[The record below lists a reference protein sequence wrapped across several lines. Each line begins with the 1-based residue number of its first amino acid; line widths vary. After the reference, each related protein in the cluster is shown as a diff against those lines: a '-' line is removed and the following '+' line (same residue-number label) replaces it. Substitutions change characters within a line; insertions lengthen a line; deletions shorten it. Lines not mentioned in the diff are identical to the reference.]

1 MKNIDKIYLKNRDRR
16 SSVMQK
22 FIAIDIGA
30 ETGRVIVGDVS
41 KMEIIYRFPN
51 NLVRVKDSI
60 FWDILG
66 IFNEI
71 KKGLK
76 EAFKKYSDQ
85 IVSIGID
92 TWGVDYVLLDDGGD
106 LLGNPYH
113 YRDKRTDNIMEVVFN
128 IIPKKEIFTET
139 GIQFMQLNTIYQLYS
154 FAKKKP
160 QILENTRYFLTIPD
174 ILNYWL
180 TGIIKNEYS
189 ITTTTQLYN
198 PIKKDWST
206 KILNKLG
213 FKKEIFGEIIMPGT
227 KIGELLP
234 AIAREIGADSEVVII
249 APACHDTGSAV
260 AAVPVE
266 DNTNYA
272 YISSGTWSLLGIET
286 PEPIIN
292 EMSFKYNFT
301 NEGSADGG
309 FRFLK
314 NITGFWI
321 IQECKKFWDEKVKSY
336 SYDELIEIALKYG
349 PANFR
354 IDPDDSKFLKPGLI
368 DDNMPDRIKT
378 YCQETGQKVP
388 ETPAEIVRGV
398 IESLADKYTKTI
410 KMIEEIT
417 NRTISEIYIIGGGCR
432 NGFLCQIVANATG
445 LSVFAGPVEATAIGN
460 LMIQA
465 KSMGQIKSIIEGRK
479 IIRRSFDIKKYLPKE

>member
-1 MKNIDKIYLKNRDRR
+1 MK
-16 SSVMQK
+16 K
-22 FIAIDIGA
+22 FVAIDLGA
-30 ETGRVIVGDVS
+30 ESGRVIVGDVS

-76 EAFKKYSDQ
+76 KAFNKYPNQ

-92 TWGVDYVLLDDGGD
+92 TWGVDYVLLDKDGD
-106 LLGNPYH
+106 LLENPYH
-113 YRDKRTDNIMEVVFN
+113 YRDKRTDSIMEEVFK
-128 IIPKKEIFTET
+128 IIPKKEIFAET
-139 GIQFMQLNTIYQLYS
+139 GIQFMQINTIYQLYS
-154 FAKKKP
+154 FTKKKP
-160 QILENTRYFLTIPD
+160 QILENTKYFLTIPD
-174 ILNYWL
+174 LLNYWL

-189 ITTTTQLYN
+189 IATTTQLYN
-198 PIKKDWST
+198 PIERDWSI
-206 KILNKLG
+206 KIMNKLG
-213 FKKEIFGEIIMPGT
+213 LKREIFGEIIMPGT
-227 KIGELLP
+227 KIGKLLP
-234 AIAREIGADSEVVII
+234 AIAQEIGVNSEVVVV

-266 DNTNYA
+266 DDTNYA

-286 PEPIIN
+286 PKPIIN
-292 EMSFKYNFT
+292 DMSFKYNFT

-321 IQECKKFWDEKVKSY
+321 IQECKKFWDENVKSY
-336 SYDELIEIALKYG
+336 SYDELTEIALKYG

-354 IDPDDSKFLKPGLI
+354 IDPDDLRFLKPALI
-368 DDNMPDRIKT
+368 DDSMIDRIKN
-378 YCQETGQKVP
+378 YCHETGQKIP
-388 ETPAEIVRGV
+388 KTPAEIVRGV
-398 IESLADKYTKTI
+398 IESLAEKYTETI

-417 NRTISEIYIIGGGCR
+417 GKSIKEIYIIGGGSR
-432 NGFLCQIVANATG
+432 NSLLCQLVANATD
-445 LSVFAGPVEATAIGN
+445 LPVYAGPVEATAIGN
-460 LMIQA
+460 LMVQA
-465 KSMGQIKSIIEGRK
+465 KSMGQIKSINEGRN
-479 IIRRSFDIKKYLPKE
+479 IIRKSFDIKKYLPKE

>member
-1 MKNIDKIYLKNRDRR
+1 
-16 SSVMQK
+16 MQK

-30 ETGRVIVGDVS
+30 ETGRVIVGDLS

-51 NLVRVKDSI
+51 NFVRVKDSI

-71 KKGLK
+71 KRGLK
-76 EAFKKYSDQ
+76 EAFKKYPNQ
-85 IVSIGID
+85 IISIGID
-92 TWGVDYVLLDDGGD
+92 TWGVDYVLLDNDGD

-113 YRDKRTDNIMEVVFN
+113 YRDKRTDNIMEEVFR

-160 QILENTRYFLTIPD
+160 QIFENTKYFLTIPD
-174 ILNYWL
+174 LLNYWL

-189 ITTTTQLYN
+189 IATTTQLYN

-213 FKKEIFGEIIMPGT
+213 FKKEIFGEIIMPGI
-227 KIGELLP
+227 KIGKLLP
-234 AIAREIGADSEVVII
+234 AVVREIGADSEVMVV

-266 DNTNYA
+266 DNINYA

-286 PEPIIN
+286 PKPIIN
-292 EMSFKYNFT
+292 DMSFKYNFT

-321 IQECKKFWDEKVKSY
+321 IQECKKFWDENVKSY
-336 SYDELIEIALKYG
+336 SYDELTEMALKYG
-349 PANFR
+349 PAANFR
-354 IDPDDSKFLKPGLI
+354 IDPDDLRFLKPALI
-368 DDNMPDRIKT
+368 DDSMIDRIKN
-378 YCQETGQKVP
+378 YCHETGQKIP
-388 ETPAEIVRGV
+388 KTPAEIVRGV
-398 IESLADKYTKTI
+398 IESLAEKYTETI

-417 NRTISEIYIIGGGCR
+417 GKSIKEIYIIGGGCR
-432 NGFLCQIVANATG
+432 NSLLCQLVANATD
-445 LSVFAGPVEATAIGN
+445 LPVYAGPVEATAIGN
-460 LMIQA
+460 LMVQA
-465 KSMGQIKSIIEGRK
+465 KSMGQIKSINEGRN
-479 IIRRSFDIKKYLPKE
+479 IIRKSFDIKKYLPKE

>member
-1 MKNIDKIYLKNRDRR
+1 
-16 SSVMQK
+16 MQK

-76 EAFKKYSDQ
+76 KAFKKYPNQ
-85 IVSIGID
+85 IVSFGID
-92 TWGVDYVLLDDGGD
+92 TWGVDYVLLDDDD

-113 YRDKRTDNIMEVVFN
+113 YRDKRTDNIMEEVFS

-139 GIQFMQLNTIYQLYS
+139 GIQFMQINTIYQLYS
-154 FAKKKP
+154 FAKNKP
-160 QILENTRYFLTIPD
+160 QVFGNAKYFLTIPD
-174 ILNYWL
+174 LLNYWL

-189 ITTTTQLYN
+189 IATTTQLYN
-198 PIKKDWST
+198 PIERDWSI
-206 KILNKLG
+206 KIMNKLG
-213 FKKEIFGEIIMPGT
+213 LKREIFGEIIMPGT
-227 KIGELLP
+227 KIGKLLP
-234 AIAREIGADSEVVII
+234 AIAREIGADSEVVVV

-260 AAVPVE
+260 AAIPFE
-266 DNTNYA
+266 DDTNYA
-272 YISSGTWSLLGIET
+272 YISSGTWSLIGIES
-286 PEPIIN
+286 PKPIIN
-292 EMSFKYNFT
+292 EKSFKFNFT

-314 NITGFWI
+314 NVTGFWI
-321 IQECKKFWDEKVKSY
+321 VQECKKFWDENVKSY
-336 SYDELIEIALKYG
+336 SYDELTKMALKYG

-354 IDPDDSKFLKPGLI
+354 IDPDDSRFLKPGLI
-368 DDNMPDRIKT
+368 DDNMPDRIKV

-417 NRTISEIYIIGGGCR
+417 NKTINEIYIIGGGCR
-432 NGFLCQIVANATG
+432 NGLLCQIVANATG

-465 KSMGQIKSIIEGRK
+465 KSMGQIKSIVEGRK
-479 IIRRSFDIKKYLPKE
+479 VIRKSFDIKKYLPKE

>member
-1 MKNIDKIYLKNRDRR
+1 ME
-16 SSVMQK
+16 K
-22 FIAIDIGA
+22 FVAIDLGA
-30 ETGRVIVGDVS
+30 ESGRVIVGDLS
-41 KMEIIYRFPN
+41 KIEIIYRFPN
-51 NLVRVKDSI
+51 HLIRVKDSI

-76 EAFKKYSDQ
+76 KAFKKYPNQ
-85 IVSIGID
+85 IVSMGID
-92 TWGVDYVLLDDGGD
+92 TWGVDYVLLDDDGD
-106 LLGNPYH
+106 LMGNPYH
-113 YRDKRTDNIMEVVFN
+113 YRDKRTDNIMEEIFR

-139 GIQFMQLNTIYQLYS
+139 GIQFMQINTIYQLYS
-154 FAKKKP
+154 FARKKP

-174 ILNYWL
+174 LLNYWL

-189 ITTTTQLYN
+189 IATTTQLYN

-213 FKKEIFGEIIMPGT
+213 FKKEIFGEIIMPGI
-227 KIGELLP
+227 KIGKLLP
-234 AIAREIGADSEVVII
+234 AVAREIGADSEVMVVV
-249 APACHDTGSAV
+249 PACHDTASAV

-266 DNTNYA
+266 DNINYA

-292 EMSFKYNFT
+292 DMSFKYNFT

-321 IQECKKFWDEKVKSY
+321 IQECKKFWDENVKSY
-336 SYDELIEIALKYG
+336 SYDELTEMALKYG

-354 IDPDDSKFLKPGLI
+354 IDPDDLRFLKPALI
-368 DDNMPDRIKT
+368 DDSMVDRIKN
-378 YCQETGQKVP
+378 YCHETGKKIP
-388 ETPAEIVRGV
+388 KTPAEIVRGI
-398 IESLADKYTKTI
+398 IESLAEKYTETI

-417 NRTISEIYIIGGGCR
+417 GKSIKEIYIIGGGCR
-432 NGFLCQIVANATG
+432 NILLCQLVANAAD
-445 LSVFAGPVEATAIGN
+445 LPVYAGPVEAAAIGN

-465 KSMGQIKSIIEGRK
+465 KSMGQIKSINEGRN
-479 IIRRSFDIKKYLPKE
+479 IIRKSFDIKKYLPKE

>member
-1 MKNIDKIYLKNRDRR
+1 
-16 SSVMQK
+16 MQK

-30 ETGRVIVGDVS
+30 ETGRLIVGDVS

-51 NLVRVKDSI
+51 NFVRVKDSI

-71 KKGLK
+71 KRGLK
-76 EAFKKYSDQ
+76 EAFKKYPNQ
-85 IVSIGID
+85 IISIGID
-92 TWGVDYVLLDDGGD
+92 TWGVDYVLLDNDGD

-113 YRDKRTDNIMEVVFN
+113 YRDKRTDNIMEEVFR

-160 QILENTRYFLTIPD
+160 QIFENTKYFLTIPD
-174 ILNYWL
+174 LLNYWL

-189 ITTTTQLYN
+189 IATTTQLYN

-213 FKKEIFGEIIMPGT
+213 FKKEIFGEIIMPGI
-227 KIGELLP
+227 KIGKLLP
-234 AIAREIGADSEVVII
+234 AVAREIGADSEVMVVV
-249 APACHDTGSAV
+249 PACHDTGSAV

-266 DNTNYA
+266 DNINYA

-286 PEPIIN
+286 PKPIIN
-292 EMSFKYNFT
+292 DMSFKYNFT

-321 IQECKKFWDEKVKSY
+321 IQECKKFWDENVKSY
-336 SYDELIEIALKYG
+336 SYDELTEIALKYG

-354 IDPDDSKFLKPGLI
+354 IDPDDLRFLKPALI
-368 DDNMPDRIKT
+368 DDSMVDRIKN
-378 YCQETGQKVP
+378 YCHETGQKIP
-388 ETPAEIVRGV
+388 KTPAEIVRGV
-398 IESLADKYTKTI
+398 IESLAEKYTETI

-417 NRTISEIYIIGGGCR
+417 GKFIKEIYIIGGGCR
-432 NGFLCQIVANATG
+432 NSLLCQLVANATD
-445 LSVFAGPVEATAIGN
+445 LPVYAGPVEATAIGN
-460 LMIQA
+460 LMVQA
-465 KSMGQIKSIIEGRK
+465 KSMGQIKSINEGRN
-479 IIRRSFDIKKYLPKE
+479 IIRKSFDIKKYLPKE

>member
-1 MKNIDKIYLKNRDRR
+1 
-16 SSVMQK
+16 MQK

-51 NLVRVKDSI
+51 NFVRVKDSI

-71 KKGLK
+71 KRGLK
-76 EAFKKYSDQ
+76 EAFKKYPNQ
-85 IVSIGID
+85 IISIGID
-92 TWGVDYVLLDDGGD
+92 TWGVDYVLLDNDGD

-113 YRDKRTDNIMEVVFN
+113 YRDKRTDNIMEEVFR

-154 FAKKKP
+154 FARKKP
-160 QILENTRYFLTIPD
+160 QIFENTKYFLTIPD
-174 ILNYWL
+174 LLNYWL

-189 ITTTTQLYN
+189 IATTTQLYN

-213 FKKEIFGEIIMPGT
+213 FKKELFGEIIMPGI
-227 KIGELLP
+227 KIGKLLP
-234 AIAREIGADSEVVII
+234 AVAREIGADSEVMVV

-266 DNTNYA
+266 DNINYA

-286 PEPIIN
+286 PKPIIN
-292 EMSFKYNFT
+292 DMSFKYNFT

-321 IQECKKFWDEKVKSY
+321 IQECKKFWDENVKSY
-336 SYDELIEIALKYG
+336 SYDELTGMALKYG

-354 IDPDDSKFLKPGLI
+354 IDPDDLRFLKPALI
-368 DDNMPDRIKT
+368 DDSMVDRIKN
-378 YCQETGQKVP
+378 YCHETGQKIP
-388 ETPAEIVRGV
+388 KTPAEIVRGV
-398 IESLADKYTKTI
+398 IESLAEKYTETI

-417 NRTISEIYIIGGGCR
+417 GKFIKEIYIIGGGCR
-432 NGFLCQIVANATG
+432 NSLLCQLVANATD
-445 LSVFAGPVEATAIGN
+445 LPVYAGPVEATAIGN
-460 LMIQA
+460 LMVQA
-465 KSMGQIKSIIEGRK
+465 KSMGQIKSINEGRN
-479 IIRRSFDIKKYLPKE
+479 IIRKSFDIKKYLPKE

>member
-1 MKNIDKIYLKNRDRR
+1 
-16 SSVMQK
+16 MQK

-76 EAFKKYSDQ
+76 KAFKKYPNQ

-92 TWGVDYVLLDDGGD
+92 TWGVDYVLLDDDGD

-174 ILNYWL
+174 LLNYWL

-227 KIGELLP
+227 EIGKLLP
-234 AIAREIGADSEVVII
+234 AIAREIGADSEVVVV
-249 APACHDTGSAV
+249 ASACHDTGSAV
-260 AAVPVE
+260 AAIPVE
-266 DNTNYA
+266 DNANYA
-272 YISSGTWSLLGIET
+272 YISSGTWSLIGIET
-286 PEPIIN
+286 SKPIIN
-292 EMSFKYNFT
+292 EKSFKYNFT

-314 NITGFWI
+314 NVTGFWI

-336 SYDELIEIALKYG
+336 SYDELTEIALKYG

-354 IDPDDSKFLKPGLI
+354 IDPDDVRFLKPGLI
-368 DDNMPDRIKT
+368 DDNMPDRIKA

-410 KMIEEIT
+410 KMIEDIT
-417 NRTISEIYIIGGGCR
+417 DRPLNEIYIIGGGSR
-432 NGFLCQIVANATG
+432 NALLCQLVANATG
-445 LSVFAGPVEATAIGN
+445 LPIYAGPVEATAIGN
-460 LMIQA
+460 LTIQA
-465 KSMGQIKSIIEGRK
+465 KSMGQIKSITEGRK
-479 IIRRSFDIKKYLPKE
+479 IIRESFDIKKYLPEE

>member
-1 MKNIDKIYLKNRDRR
+1 ME
-16 SSVMQK
+16 K
-22 FIAIDIGA
+22 FVAIDLGA
-30 ETGRVIVGDVS
+30 ESGRVIVGDLS

-51 NLVRVKDSI
+51 HLVRVEDSI

-76 EAFKKYSDQ
+76 KAFKKYPNQ
-85 IVSIGID
+85 IASIGID
-92 TWGVDYVLLDDGGD
+92 TWGVDYVLLDDDGD

-113 YRDKRTDNIMEVVFN
+113 YRDKRTDNIMELVFN
-128 IIPKKEIFTET
+128 IIPKKEIFAET

-154 FAKKKP
+154 FARKKP
-160 QILENTRYFLTIPD
+160 QIFKNTRYFLTIPD
-174 ILNYWL
+174 LLNYWL

-189 ITTTTQLYN
+189 IATTTQLYN
-198 PIKKDWST
+198 PMKKGWST
-206 KILNKLG
+206 RILDKLG
-213 FKKEIFGEIIMPGT
+213 FKKELFGEIIMPGT
-227 KIGELLP
+227 KIGKLLP
-234 AIAREIGADSEVVII
+234 VIAREIGANSKVVII

-260 AAVPVE
+260 ADVAAE

-314 NITGFWI
+314 NVTGFWI
-321 IQECKKFWDEKVKSY
+321 IQECKKFWDEMVKSY
-336 SYDELIEIALKYG
+336 SYDELTEIALKYG

-388 ETPAEIVRGV
+388 ESPAEITRGI
-398 IESLADKYTKTI
+398 IESLAGKYTETI

-417 NRTISEIYIIGGGCR
+417 GKSIKEIYIIGGGSR
-432 NGFLCQIVANATG
+432 NSLLCQLVVKVTG
-445 LSVFAGPVEATAIGN
+445 LPVFAGPVEAAGIGN

-465 KSMGQIKSIIEGRK
+465 KSMGQIKSMVDGRK
-479 IIRRSFDIKKYLPKE
+479 IIRKSFDIKKYLPEE

>member
-1 MKNIDKIYLKNRDRR
+1 
-16 SSVMQK
+16 MQK

-51 NLVRVKDSI
+51 NFVRVKDSI

-71 KKGLK
+71 KRGLK
-76 EAFKKYSDQ
+76 EAFKKYPNQ
-85 IVSIGID
+85 IISIGID
-92 TWGVDYVLLDDGGD
+92 TWGVDYVLLDNDGD

-113 YRDKRTDNIMEVVFN
+113 YRDKRTDNIMEEVFR

-160 QILENTRYFLTIPD
+160 QIFENTKYLLTIPD
-174 ILNYWL
+174 LLNYWL

-189 ITTTTQLYN
+189 IATTTQLYN

-206 KILNKLG
+206 KILNKFG
-213 FKKEIFGEIIMPGT
+213 FKKEIFGEIIMPGI
-227 KIGELLP
+227 KIGKLLP
-234 AIAREIGADSEVVII
+234 AVVREIGADSEVMVV

-266 DNTNYA
+266 DNINYA
-272 YISSGTWSLLGIET
+272 YISSGTWSLLGIEI
-286 PEPIIN
+286 PKPIIN
-292 EMSFKYNFT
+292 DMSFKYNFT

-321 IQECKKFWDEKVKSY
+321 IQECKKFWDENVKSY
-336 SYDELIEIALKYG
+336 SYDELTEIALKYG

-354 IDPDDSKFLKPGLI
+354 IDPDDLRFLKPALI
-368 DDNMPDRIKT
+368 DDSMIDRIKN
-378 YCQETGQKVP
+378 YCHETGQKIP
-388 ETPAEIVRGV
+388 KTPAEIVRGV
-398 IESLADKYTKTI
+398 IESLAEKYTETI

-417 NRTISEIYIIGGGCR
+417 GKSIKEIYIIGGGCR
-432 NGFLCQIVANATG
+432 NSLLCQLVANATD
-445 LSVFAGPVEATAIGN
+445 LPVYAGPVEATAIGN
-460 LMIQA
+460 LMVQA
-465 KSMGQIKSIIEGRK
+465 KSMGQIKSINEGRN
-479 IIRRSFDIKKYLPKE
+479 IIRKSFDIKKYLPKE

>member
-1 MKNIDKIYLKNRDRR
+1 MKNIDKVYLKNRNRR

-51 NLVRVKDSI
+51 NFVRVKDSI

-71 KKGLK
+71 KRGLK
-76 EAFKKYSDQ
+76 EAFKKYPNQ
-85 IVSIGID
+85 VISIGID
-92 TWGVDYVLLDDGGD
+92 TWGVDYVLLDNDGD

-113 YRDKRTDNIMEVVFN
+113 YRDKRTDNIMEEVFR

-160 QILENTRYFLTIPD
+160 QIFENTKYFLTIPD
-174 ILNYWL
+174 LLNYWL

-189 ITTTTQLYN
+189 IATTTQLYN

-227 KIGELLP
+227 KVGKLLP
-234 AIAREIGADSEVVII
+234 AIAREIGADSKVVII

-266 DNTNYA
+266 DNTHYA
-272 YISSGTWSLLGIET
+272 YVSSGTWSLLGIET

-309 FRFLK
+309 FTFLK
-314 NITGFWI
+314 NVTGFWI
-321 IQECKKFWDEKVKSY
+321 IQECKKFWDENVKLY
-336 SYDELIEIALKYG
+336 SYDELTEIALKYG
-349 PANFR
+349 SANFR
-354 IDPDDSKFLKPGLI
+354 IDPDDPRFLKPGLI
-368 DDNMPDRIKT
+368 DENMPDRIKA

-388 ETPAEIVRGV
+388 ESPAEITRGI

-410 KMIEEIT
+410 KIIEEIT
-417 NRTISEIYIIGGGCR
+417 GKSIKEIYIIGGGSR
-432 NGFLCQIVANATG
+432 NGLLCQLVTNAMG
-445 LSVFAGPVEATAIGN
+445 LPIYAGPVETTAIGN

-465 KSMGQIKSIIEGRK
+465 ISMGQIKSIVEGRK
-479 IIRRSFDIKKYLPKE
+479 IIRRSFDIKKYLPEE

>member
-1 MKNIDKIYLKNRDRR
+1 MK
-16 SSVMQK
+16 K

-51 NLVRVKDSI
+51 HLVRVKDSI

-76 EAFKKYSDQ
+76 KAFEKYPNQ

-92 TWGVDYVLLDDGGD
+92 TWGVDYVLLDDDGD

-113 YRDKRTDNIMEVVFN
+113 YRDKRTDNIMEEVFK
-128 IIPKKEIFTET
+128 IIPKKEIFTES
-139 GIQFMQLNTIYQLYS
+139 GIQFMQINTIYQLYS
-154 FAKKKP
+154 FAKNKP
-160 QILENTRYFLTIPD
+160 QVFGNAKYFLTIPD
-174 ILNYWL
+174 LLNYWL

-189 ITTTTQLYN
+189 IATTTQLYN

-206 KILNKLG
+206 KILDKLG

-227 KIGELLP
+227 KIGKLLP
-234 AIAREIGADSEVVII
+234 AIAREIGADSKVVII

-314 NITGFWI
+314 NVTGFWI

-336 SYDELIEIALKYG
+336 SYNELTEIALKYG

-388 ETPAEIVRGV
+388 ESPAEITRGI

-417 NRTISEIYIIGGGCR
+417 GKSIKEIYIIGGGSR
-432 NGFLCQIVANATG
+432 NSLLCKMVANTTG

-465 KSMGQIKSIIEGRK
+465 KSMGQIKSIAEGRK
-479 IIRRSFDIKKYLPKE
+479 IIKKFFDIKKYLPEE

>member
-1 MKNIDKIYLKNRDRR
+1 MKNTDKDIQKRR
-16 SSVMQK
+16 SSMMQK

-30 ETGRVIVGDVS
+30 ESGRVIVGDVS
-41 KMEIIYRFPN
+41 KVEIIYRFPN

-66 IFNEI
+66 VFNEI
-71 KKGLK
+71 RKGLK
-76 EAFKKYSDQ
+76 EAFKKYPDQ
-85 IVSIGID
+85 IVSVGID
-92 TWGVDYVLLDDGGD
+92 TWGVDYVLLDNDGD

-113 YRDKRTDNIMEVVFN
+113 YRDKRTDNIMEEVFR

-160 QILENTRYFLTIPD
+160 QN
-174 ILNYWL
+174 
-180 TGIIKNEYS
+180 
-189 ITTTTQLYN
+189 N

-206 KILNKLG
+206 KILNKLRI
-213 FKKEIFGEIIMPGT
+213 KREIFGEIIMPGT
-227 KIGELLP
+227 KIGKLLP
-234 AIAREIGADSEVVII
+234 AVAREIGANSEVIVV

-266 DNTNYA
+266 DNVNYA

-292 EMSFKYNFT
+292 DLSFKYNFT

-321 IQECKKFWDEKVKSY
+321 IQECKKFWDENVKLY
-336 SYDELIEIALKYG
+336 SYDELTEIALKYG
-349 PANFR
+349 TANFR
-354 IDPDDSKFLKPGLI
+354 IDPDDSRFLKPGLI
-368 DDNMPDRIKT
+368 DDNMPDRIKA
-378 YCQETGQKVP
+378 YCHETGQKIP

-417 NRTISEIYIIGGGCR
+417 DRTLNEIYIIGGGCR
-432 NGFLCQIVANATG
+432 NELLCQLLANATG
-445 LSVFAGPVEATAIGN
+445 LPVYAGPVEATAIGN
-460 LMIQA
+460 IIIQA
-465 KSMGQIKSIIEGRK
+465 KSMGQIKSITEGRK
-479 IIRRSFDIKKYLPKE
+479 LLRKFYKIKRYLPEG

>member
-1 MKNIDKIYLKNRDRR
+1 MK
-16 SSVMQK
+16 K
-22 FIAIDIGA
+22 FVAVDIGA
-30 ETGRVIVGDVS
+30 ESGRVIVGDGS

-51 NLVRVKDSI
+51 NLVRVRGSI

-76 EAFKKYSDQ
+76 EAFKKYPDQ
-85 IVSIGID
+85 ILSIGID
-92 TWGVDYVLLDDGGD
+92 TWGVDHVLLDDDGD

-113 YRDKRTDNIMEVVFN
+113 YRDKRTDNVMEEVFS
-128 IIPKKEIFTET
+128 IISKEEIFAET
-139 GIQFMQLNTIYQLYS
+139 GIQFMQINTIYQLYS
-154 FAKKKP
+154 FAKDKP
-160 QILENTRYFLTIPD
+160 QVFKNAKYFLTIPD
-174 ILNYWL
+174 FLNYWL

-189 ITTTTQLYN
+189 IATTTQLYN
-198 PIKKDWST
+198 PIKKDWSI
-206 KILNKLG
+206 KVMNKLG
-213 FKKEIFGEIIMPGT
+213 LKREIFGEIIMPGT
-227 KIGELLP
+227 KIGKLLP
-234 AIAREIGADSEVVII
+234 AIAREIGADSEVVVV

-260 AAVPVE
+260 AAIPVE
-266 DNTNYA
+266 DDTNYA
-272 YISSGTWSLLGIET
+272 YISSGTWSLIGIES
-286 PEPIIN
+286 PKPIIN
-292 EMSFKYNFT
+292 EKSFKFNFT

-314 NITGFWI
+314 NVTGFWI
-321 IQECKKFWDEKVKSY
+321 IQECKKLWDEKVRSY
-336 SYDELIEIALKYG
+336 SYDELTEMALKYG

-354 IDPDDSKFLKPGLI
+354 IDPDESRFLKPGLI
-368 DDNMPDRIKT
+368 DDNMPDRIKA

-410 KMIEEIT
+410 EMIEEIT
-417 NRTISEIYIIGGGCR
+417 NKTINEIYIIGGGCR
-432 NGFLCQIVANATG
+432 NGLLCQIVANATG

-465 KSMGQIKSIIEGRK
+465 KSMGQIKSIVEGRK
-479 IIRRSFDIKKYLPKE
+479 TIRRSFDIKKYLPEE

>member
-1 MKNIDKIYLKNRDRR
+1 MK
-16 SSVMQK
+16 K
-22 FIAIDIGA
+22 FVAIDLGA
-30 ETGRVIVGDVS
+30 ESGRVIVGDLS

-76 EAFKKYSDQ
+76 EAFKKYPNQ

-92 TWGVDYVLLDDGGD
+92 AWGVDYVLLDDDGD

-113 YRDKRTDNIMEVVFN
+113 YRDKRTDNIMELVFKL
-128 IIPKKEIFTET
+128 IPKKEIFTET
-139 GIQFMQLNTIYQLYS
+139 GIQFMQINTIYQLYS
-154 FAKKKP
+154 FAREKLQVLK
-160 QILENTRYFLTIPD
+160 NARYFLTIPD
-174 ILNYWL
+174 LLNYWL

-198 PIKKDWST
+198 PIKRDWSS

-213 FKKEIFGEIIMPGT
+213 FKKEIFGEIIMPGIEVG
-227 KIGELLP
+227 KLLP
-234 AIAREIGADSEVVII
+234 AIAQEIGADSEIIII

-260 AAVPVE
+260 AAVPIE
-266 DNTNYA
+266 GNTHYA
-272 YISSGTWSLLGIET
+272 YISSGTWSLIGIES
-286 PEPIIN
+286 PKPIIN
-292 EMSFKYNFT
+292 EKSFQFNFT

-314 NITGFWI
+314 NVTGFWI
-321 IQECKKFWDEKVKSY
+321 IQECKKFWDENVNLY
-336 SYDELIEIALKYG
+336 SYDELTELALKYG

-354 IDPDDSKFLKPGLI
+354 IDPDNSRFLKPGLI
-368 DDNMPDRIKT
+368 DDSMPDRIKA

-388 ETPAEIVRGV
+388 ESPAEITRGI
-398 IESLADKYTKTI
+398 IESLADKYTETI

-417 NRTISEIYIIGGGCR
+417 GESIKEIYIIGGGSR
-432 NGFLCQIVANATG
+432 NGLLCQLVVKATG
-445 LSVFAGPVEATAIGN
+445 LPVFAGPVEATAIGN

-465 KSMGQIKSIIEGRK
+465 KSMGQIKSIAEGRK
-479 IIRRSFDIKKYLPKE
+479 IIRRSFDIKKYLPEE

>member
-51 NLVRVKDSI
+51 DFVRVKGSI

-76 EAFKKYSDQ
+76 KAFKKYPNQ

-92 TWGVDYVLLDDGGD
+92 TWGVDYVLLDDDGD

-113 YRDKRTDNIMEVVFN
+113 YRDKRTDNITEKVFS
-128 IIPKKEIFTET
+128 IIPKEEIFAET
-139 GIQFMQLNTIYQLYS
+139 GIQFMQINTIYQLYS
-154 FAKKKP
+154 FAKNKP
-160 QILENTRYFLTIPD
+160 KVFGNARYFLTIPD
-174 ILNYWL
+174 LLNYWL
-180 TGIIKNEYS
+180 TGIKKNEYS
-189 ITTTTQLYN
+189 IATTTQLYN

-227 KIGELLP
+227 KIGKLLP
-234 AIAREIGADSEVVII
+234 AIAQEIGVDSEVVVV

-260 AAVPVE
+260 AAIPVE
-266 DNTNYA
+266 DDTNYA
-272 YISSGTWSLLGIET
+272 YISSGTWSLIGIES

-314 NITGFWI
+314 NVTGFWI
-321 IQECKKFWDEKVKSY
+321 IQECKKFWGEKVKSY
-336 SYDELIEIALKYG
+336 SYDELTEMALKYG

-354 IDPDDSKFLKPGLI
+354 IDPDDSRFLKPGLI
-368 DDNMPDRIKT
+368 NDNMPDRIKD

-398 IESLADKYTKTI
+398 IESLADKYTETI

-417 NRTISEIYIIGGGCR
+417 DRTINEIYIIGGGCR
-432 NGFLCQIVANATG
+432 NGLLCQIVANATG
-445 LSVFAGPVEATAIGN
+445 LYVFAGPVEATAIGN

-465 KSMGQIKSIIEGRK
+465 KSMGQIKSIVEGRK
-479 IIRRSFDIKKYLPKE
+479 IIRRSFDIKKYLPEE

>member
-1 MKNIDKIYLKNRDRR
+1 
-16 SSVMQK
+16 MQK

-41 KMEIIYRFPN
+41 KVEIIYRFPN

-60 FWDILG
+60 FWDILR

-71 KKGLK
+71 KRGLK
-76 EAFKKYSDQ
+76 EAFKKYPNQ
-85 IVSIGID
+85 IISIGID
-92 TWGVDYVLLDDGGD
+92 TWGVDYVLLDDDGD

-113 YRDKRTDNIMEVVFN
+113 YRDKRTDDIMEEVFR

-160 QILENTRYFLTIPD
+160 QIFENTKYFLTIPD

-198 PIKKDWST
+198 PIKKDWSV

-213 FKKEIFGEIIMPGT
+213 LKREIFGEIIMPGT
-227 KIGELLP
+227 KLGRLLP
-234 AIAREIGADSEVVII
+234 TIAREIGADLEVEVI

-266 DNTNYA
+266 DNINYA
-272 YISSGTWSLLGIET
+272 YISSGTWSLIGIES
-286 PEPIIN
+286 PKPIIN
-292 EMSFKYNFT
+292 EKSFKFNFT
-301 NEGSADGG
+301 NEGSADGD

-314 NITGFWI
+314 NVTGFWI
-321 IQECKKFWDEKVKSY
+321 IQECKKYWDEKAKAY
-336 SYDELIEIALKYG
+336 SYDELTEMASKYG

-354 IDPDDSKFLKPGLI
+354 IDPDDVRFLKPGLI
-368 DDNMPDRIKT
+368 DDNMPDRIKS
-378 YCQETGQKVP
+378 YCHETGQKIP
-388 ETPAEIVRGV
+388 ETPAEIVRGI

-410 KMIEEIT
+410 KMIEDIT
-417 NRTISEIYIIGGGCR
+417 DRTINEIYIIGGGCR
-432 NGFLCQIVANATG
+432 NGLLCQLVTNATG
-445 LSVFAGPVEATAIGN
+445 LPVYAGPVEATAIGN
-460 LMIQA
+460 IMIQS
-465 KSMGQIKSIIEGRK
+465 KSMERIKSIAEGRK
-479 IIRRSFDIKKYLPKE
+479 IIRKSCNIKKYLPEE

>member
-1 MKNIDKIYLKNRDRR
+1 
-16 SSVMQK
+16 MQK

-30 ETGRVIVGDVS
+30 ESGRVIVGDVS
-41 KMEIIYRFPN
+41 KMEIIYRFSN
-51 NLVRVKDSI
+51 SLARVKGSI

-76 EAFKKYSDQ
+76 EAFKKYSAQ

-92 TWGVDYVLLDDGGD
+92 TWGVDYALLDSDGD
-106 LLGNPYH
+106 ILGNPYH
-113 YRDKRTDNIMEVVFN
+113 YRDKRTDNIMEEVFK
-128 IIPKKEIFTET
+128 IIPKEEIFAET
-139 GIQFMQLNTIYQLYS
+139 GIQFMQINTIYQLYS
-154 FAKKKP
+154 FAKNKP
-160 QILENTRYFLTIPD
+160 KVFGNARYFLTIPD
-174 ILNYWL
+174 LLNYWL
-180 TGIIKNEYS
+180 TGIKKNEYS
-189 ITTTTQLYN
+189 IATTTQLYN

-227 KIGELLP
+227 KIGKLLP
-234 AIAREIGADSEVVII
+234 AIAQEIGVDSEVVVV

-260 AAVPVE
+260 AAIPVE
-266 DNTNYA
+266 DDTNYA
-272 YISSGTWSLLGIET
+272 YISSGTWSLIGIES

-314 NITGFWI
+314 NVTGFWI
-321 IQECKKFWDEKVKSY
+321 IQECKKFWGEKVKSY
-336 SYDELIEIALKYG
+336 SYDELTEMALKYG

-354 IDPDDSKFLKPGLI
+354 IDPDDSRFLKPGLI
-368 DDNMPDRIKT
+368 NDNMPDRIKD

-398 IESLADKYTKTI
+398 IESLADKYTETI

-417 NRTISEIYIIGGGCR
+417 DRTINEIYIIGGGCR
-432 NGFLCQIVANATG
+432 NGLLCQIVANATG
-445 LSVFAGPVEATAIGN
+445 LYVFAGPVEATAIGN

-465 KSMGQIKSIIEGRK
+465 KSMGQIKSIVEGRK
-479 IIRRSFDIKKYLPKE
+479 IIRKSFDIKKYLPEE

>member
-1 MKNIDKIYLKNRDRR
+1 ME
-16 SSVMQK
+16 K
-22 FIAIDIGA
+22 FVAIDLGA
-30 ETGRVIVGDVS
+30 ESGRVIVGDLS

-51 NLVRVKDSI
+51 HLVRVEDSI

-71 KKGLK
+71 KRGLK
-76 EAFKKYSDQ
+76 KAFKKYPNQ
-85 IVSIGID
+85 IASIGID
-92 TWGVDYVLLDDGGD
+92 TWGVDYVLLDGDGD

-113 YRDKRTDNIMEVVFN
+113 YRDKRTDNIMELVFD

-154 FAKKKP
+154 FARKKP
-160 QILENTRYFLTIPD
+160 QIFKNTRYFLTIPD
-174 ILNYWL
+174 LLNYWL

-189 ITTTTQLYN
+189 IATTTQLYN
-198 PIKKDWST
+198 PMKKGWST
-206 KILNKLG
+206 RILDKLG
-213 FKKEIFGEIIMPGT
+213 FKKELFGEIIMPGT
-227 KIGELLP
+227 KIGKLLP
-234 AIAREIGADSEVVII
+234 AIAREIGADSTVVII

-314 NITGFWI
+314 NVTGFWI
-321 IQECKKFWDEKVKSY
+321 IQECKKFWDEMVKSY
-336 SYDELIEIALKYG
+336 SYDELTEIALKYG

-388 ETPAEIVRGV
+388 ESPAEITRGI
-398 IESLADKYTKTI
+398 IESLAGKYTETI

-417 NRTISEIYIIGGGCR
+417 GKSIKEIYIIGGGSR
-432 NGFLCQIVANATG
+432 NSLLCQLVVKVTG
-445 LSVFAGPVEATAIGN
+445 LPVFAGPVEAAAIGN

-465 KSMGQIKSIIEGRK
+465 KSMGQIKSMVEGRK
-479 IIRRSFDIKKYLPKE
+479 IIRKSFDIKKYLPEE

>member
-1 MKNIDKIYLKNRDRR
+1 
-16 SSVMQK
+16 MQK

-51 NLVRVKDSI
+51 NFVRVKDSI

-71 KKGLK
+71 KRGLK
-76 EAFKKYSDQ
+76 EAFKKYPNQ
-85 IVSIGID
+85 IISIGID
-92 TWGVDYVLLDDGGD
+92 TWGVDYVLLDNDGD

-113 YRDKRTDNIMEVVFN
+113 YRDKRTDNIMEEVFR

-154 FAKKKP
+154 FARKKP
-160 QILENTRYFLTIPD
+160 QIFENTKYLLTIPD
-174 ILNYWL
+174 LLNYWL

-189 ITTTTQLYN
+189 IATTTQLYN

-227 KIGELLP
+227 EVGTLLP
-234 AIAREIGADSEVVII
+234 AIAQEIGADLEVVII

-260 AAVPVE
+260 AAVPIE
-266 DNTNYA
+266 DNNHYA
-272 YISSGTWSLLGIET
+272 YISSGTWSLIGIET

-292 EMSFKYNFT
+292 EKSFQFNFT

-314 NITGFWI
+314 NVTGFWI
-321 IQECKKFWDEKVKSY
+321 IQECKKFWDENVKSY
-336 SYDELIEIALKYG
+336 SYDELTEIALKYG
-349 PANFR
+349 PSNFR
-354 IDPDDSKFLKPGLI
+354 IDPDDLRFLKPALI
-368 DDNMPDRIKT
+368 DDSMVDRIKN
-378 YCQETGQKVP
+378 YCHETGQKIP
-388 ETPAEIVRGV
+388 KTPAEIVRGV
-398 IESLADKYTKTI
+398 IESLAEKYTETI
-410 KMIEEIT
+410 KTIEEIT
-417 NRTISEIYIIGGGCR
+417 GKSIKEIYIIGGGCR
-432 NGFLCQIVANATG
+432 NSLLCQLVANATD
-445 LSVFAGPVEATAIGN
+445 LPVYAGPVEATALGN

-465 KSMGQIKSIIEGRK
+465 KSMGQIKSIVEGRK
-479 IIRRSFDIKKYLPKE
+479 IIRRSFDIKKYLPEE

>member
-1 MKNIDKIYLKNRDRR
+1 
-16 SSVMQK
+16 MQK

-76 EAFKKYSDQ
+76 EAFKEYSDQ

-92 TWGVDYVLLDDGGD
+92 TWGVDYALLDNDGD
-106 LLGNPYH
+106 ILGNPYH
-113 YRDKRTDNIMEVVFN
+113 YRDKRTDNIMEEAFK
-128 IIPKKEIFTET
+128 IIPKEEIFAET

-154 FAKKKP
+154 FAKRKP
-160 QILENTRYFLTIPD
+160 QIFENAKYFLTIPD
-174 ILNYWL
+174 LLNYWL
-180 TGIIKNEYS
+180 TGIMKNEYS

-213 FKKEIFGEIIMPGT
+213 FKKEISV
-227 KIGELLP
+227 
-234 AIAREIGADSEVVII
+234 IAREIGADSEVVII

-260 AAVPVE
+260 AAVPIE
-266 DNTNYA
+266 DNANYA
-272 YISSGTWSLLGIET
+272 YISSGTWSLIGIESSK
-286 PEPIIN
+286 PIIN

-314 NITGFWI
+314 NVTGFWI
-321 IQECKKFWDEKVKSY
+321 IQECKKFWGEKVKSY
-336 SYDELIEIALKYG
+336 SYDELTEIALKYG

-354 IDPDDSKFLKPGLI
+354 IDPDDLRFLKPGLI
-368 DDNMPDRIKT
+368 DDNMPDRIKA

-398 IESLADKYTKTI
+398 IESLADKYTETI

-417 NRTISEIYIIGGGCR
+417 GKSIKEMYIIGGGSR
-432 NGFLCQIVANATG
+432 NGLLCQIVAKATG
-445 LSVFAGPVEATAIGN
+445 LPVFAGPVEATAIGN

-465 KSMGQIKSIIEGRK
+465 KSMGQIKSIAEGRE
-479 IIRRSFDIKKYLPKE
+479 IIRKSFDIKKYLPEE

>member
-1 MKNIDKIYLKNRDRR
+1 
-16 SSVMQK
+16 MQK

-30 ETGRVIVGDVS
+30 ETGRVIVGNVS
-41 KMEIIYRFPN
+41 RMEIIYRFSN

-76 EAFKKYSDQ
+76 KAFKKYPNQ

-92 TWGVDYVLLDDGGD
+92 TWGVDYVLLDDDGD

-154 FAKKKP
+154 FAKKKS

-174 ILNYWL
+174 LLNYWL

-189 ITTTTQLYN
+189 IATTTQLYN
-198 PIKKDWST
+198 PIKKDWSI

-213 FKKEIFGEIIMPGT
+213 IKKEIFGEIIMPGT
-227 KIGELLP
+227 EIGKLLP
-234 AIAREIGADSEVVII
+234 IIAREIGADSEVAVV

-260 AAVPVE
+260 AAVPIE

-272 YISSGTWSLLGIET
+272 YISSGTWSLIGIET
-286 PEPIIN
+286 VKPIIN
-292 EMSFKYNFT
+292 EKSFKYNFT

-314 NITGFWI
+314 NVTGFWI

-336 SYDELIEIALKYG
+336 SYDELTEMALKYG

-354 IDPDDSKFLKPGLI
+354 IDPDDLRFLKPDLV
-368 DDNMPDRIKT
+368 DDNMPDRIKG

-388 ETPAEIVRGV
+388 EIPAEIVRGV

-417 NRTISEIYIIGGGCR
+417 NRTINEIHIIGGGCR
-432 NGFLCQIVANATG
+432 NSLLCQLVANATG
-445 LSVFAGPVEATAIGN
+445 LSVYAGPVEATAIGN
-460 LMIQA
+460 LMVQA
-465 KSMGQIKSIIEGRK
+465 KSIGQIKSITEGRK
-479 IIRRSFDIKKYLPKE
+479 IIRESYKIKKYYPKV